1 MEKIEHLSYFKSH
14 GTKRKGENIGCN
26 MTVRI
31 CFPKNSPNQERD
43 NTSKRT
49 TYLKEIK
56 KKIRMVVDTGN
67 TEQLIKSA

>member
-1 MEKIEHLSYFKSH
+1 MEKIKHLFYFKSH
-14 GTKRKGENIGCN
+14 GTKRKGENIDCN

-31 CFPKNSPNQERD
+31 CFPKNAPIQERD

-56 KKIRMVVDTGN
+56 KNKNGC
-67 TEQLIKSA
+67 